1 MNIPFL
7 DLKKINGQIMEEITI
22 AAKNCLLSGNYIGG
36 NYVEDFENDYAL
48 YCDSKHCIGVA
59 NGMEAIQLS
68 LMALDISEGDEVIV
82 PAHTYIATW
91 LAVSHC
97 KALPVPVDIDI
108 NSYNLDVEML
118 HQAITP
124 KTKAIIPVHLYGQS
138 CDLDPIISIA
148 KEKNIYVIEDAAQAH
163 GAKYKNKL
171 IGSHSD
177 LVAWSFYPGKNL
189 GAMGDA
195 GAITTNND
203 NLAEKIRYLQNYGS
217 KERYINKYV
226 GLNSR
231 LDPLQASILKV
242 KLSYLDSWNT
252 KRQQLAL
259 RYLNNLNGL
268 NKITLPKVMEGN
280 EHVWHLFCVRTDN
293 RDMLKSFLES
303 YGINTLI
310 HYPVPPHLQ
319 EAYIHDGAFKENV
332 NLTITEEV
340 SNTILSLPLNPCS
353 TTDEIDYISSKLKEY
368 DKNF

>member
-7 DLKKINGQIMEEITI
+7 DLKKINGQIMEEITS
-22 AAKNCLLSGNYIGG
+22 AAKNCLLSGSYIGG

-48 YCDSKHCIGVA
+48 YSDSKHCVGVA

-68 LMALDISEGDEVIV
+68 LMALNISEGDEVIV

-108 NSYNLDVEML
+108 DSYNLDVEML
-118 HQAITP
+118 KEAITP

-148 KEKNIYVIEDAAQAH
+148 KERNIYVIEDAAQAH
-163 GAKYKNKL
+163 GARYKNEL

-203 NLAEKIRYLQNYGS
+203 DLAEKIRYLQNYGS
-217 KERYINKYV
+217 KKRYINKYV

-242 KLSYLDSWNT
+242 KLSYLNIWNG
-252 KRQQLAL
+252 KRQKLAS
-259 RYLNNLNGL
+259 RYLRNLDSL
-268 NKITLPKVMEGN
+268 EKITLPKVMEHN
-280 EHVWHLFCVRTDN
+280 EHVWHLFCIRADD
-293 RDMLKSFLES
+293 RDKLKSYLAS
-303 YGINTLI
+303 NGISTLI
-310 HYPVPPHLQ
+310 HYPIPPHLQ
-319 EAYIHDGAFKENV
+319 EAYASDATFKKNV
-332 NLTITEEV
+332 NLTNTEEV
-340 SNTILSLPLNPCS
+340 SRTILSLPLNPCS
-353 TTDEIDYISSKLKEY
+353 TTDEIDYISNKLKEY